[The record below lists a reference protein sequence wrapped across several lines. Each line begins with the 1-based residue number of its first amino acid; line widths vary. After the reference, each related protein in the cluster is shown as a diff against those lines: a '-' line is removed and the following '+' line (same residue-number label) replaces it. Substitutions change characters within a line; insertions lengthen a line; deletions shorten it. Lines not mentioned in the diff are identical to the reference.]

1 MQKLDIEVATCC
13 HNLHK
18 TFMTKLTEFLQSLQD
33 IYNPATTPRHP
44 AKSLKHLNGETQ
56 VTVHNDLYLKWE
68 G

>member
-33 IYNPATTPRHP
+33 YLQSCHNSTPP
-44 AKSLKHLNGETQ
+44 CQKSKAP
-56 VTVHNDLYLKWE
+56 
-68 G
+68 